1 MAQEQNSTNT
11 YKTSEKKT
19 SKPHFKQQN
28 TASSVPNRKP
38 TQVTSHSAKGGA
50 GRKQTRD
57 EKRKRWAK
65 KHKVVAKPVVKR
77 GPVKEY
83 ITACCSLPGIKPRA
97 AQKDMAKDPESGKMK
112 ETVKGLGHWR
122 CSSCGKLA
130 KVTPRKPVAVEA
142 PKGNMAGQEIA
153 PYPGPLTTPEVTNV
167 SGN

>member
-1 MAQEQNSTNT
+1 MEKSTKGNKEVPTSVRQLPQNKNQ
-11 YKTSEKKT
+11 
-19 SKPHFKQQN
+19 KQ
-28 TASSVPNRKP
+28 NRKP
-38 TQVTSHSAKGGA
+38 SYQQKGGA

-65 KHKVVAKPVVKR
+65 RHKVVTKPVVKR

-122 CSSCGKLA
+122 CSGCGKLA
-130 KVTPRKPVAVEA
+130 KVTPRKPVIVTPTEV
-142 PKGNMAGQEIA
+142 PSVPTGN
-153 PYPGPLTTPEVTNV
+153 
-167 SGN
+167 